1 MSVINIDRT
10 NIFLVENFIKELSNN
25 EASKTFRYFSKRT
38 IDVLQNHALTLIL
51 KNDKNNEDEII
62 GYAHLDKETSD
73 NIDTIWF
80 GVCILDKYQGKGY
93 GKILIEK
100 VLEEAKTKNI
110 KKIKLSVDAGN
121 SKAYL
126 MYKKYGFETIKE
138 KDGIIYMELQQIIC

>member
-1 MSVINIDRT
+1 MSVINIDKN

-38 IDVLQNHALTLIL
+38 IDVLQHHSLTLIL

-62 GYAHLDKETSD
+62 GYAHLDKE
-73 NIDTIWF
+73 NEENIWF
-80 GVCILDKYQGKGY
+80 GVCVLDKYQGKGY

-100 VLEEAKTKNI
+100 VLEEVKAKEIKN
-110 KKIKLSVDAGN
+110 IKLSVDEGN

-126 MYKKYGFETIKE
+126 MYKKYGFEVVE
-138 KDGIIYMELQQIIC
+138 KKNDIIYMELQ

>member
-1 MSVINIDRT
+1 MSIINIDKN
-10 NIFLVENFIKELSNN
+10 NIFLVKNFIKELSNN

-38 IDVLQNHALTLIL
+38 IDVLQNHVLTFIL
-51 KNDKNNEDEII
+51 TNDKNNENEII

-73 NIDTIWF
+73 TIDTIWF

-93 GKILIEK
+93 GKLLMEK
-100 VLEEAKTKNI
+100 VLEEVKTKNI
-110 KKIKLSVDAGN
+110 KKIKLSVDEKN